1 MEHVILVD
9 ANDEEIG
16 AIDKMEAH
24 QQGLLHRAF
33 SVLLF
38 NKKGEMMIQKRAR
51 TKYHSGGLWSNACC
65 SHPRPGEKMQDAV
78 CRRLH
83 EELGIALTPTFSYK
97 FIYRIEFEN
106 KLIENEYDHVYVG
119 TFEGT
124 PLINTL
130 EVEDYKFISER
141 ELREHMKENPDQ
153 YTYWFKL
160 IVESNTLTN
169 FLK

>member
-1 MEHVILVD
+1 
-9 ANDEEIG
+9 
-16 AIDKMEAH
+16 
-24 QQGLLHRAF
+24 
-33 SVLLF
+33 
-38 NKKGEMMIQKRAR
+38 
-51 TKYHSGGLWSNACC
+51 
-65 SHPRPGEKMQDAV
+65 
-78 CRRLH
+78 
-83 EELGIALTPTFSYK
+83 
-97 FIYRIEFEN
+97 
-106 KLIENEYDHVYVG
+106 IENEYDHVYVG

-169 FLK
+169 FFK